1 MRRSQRACKAL
12 THQRRVPIWPQ
23 ASKQTQNTLRALHL
37 VAATQLDTH
46 ITCTFSAMLTCHIK
60 YLVIHTH
67 SRHYFKILKGAFIIS
82 VARRG
87 RVSEWYFNEAAAA
100 ALRLMCD
107 TSFFY
112 CVMSRAALLFVCA
125 HVAEWR
131 RHSGTRIMKGGAEKE
146 KAPPSVGVTLG
157 RHNSARH
164 GSLKTNCGCPN
175 LCTREGRQLVSLL
188 VCREIIN
195 WRWWAEVFFSG
206 PRSSRSQNSMLKG
219 ERPPLFL
226 SLLLNDTP
234 LAFAIRPSPRHG
246 LHLAS

>member
-1 MRRSQRACKAL
+1 VSHKVSCYTHSLSPLFQDIERRFYYFCRAAWACQWVILQWSRRRRSP
-12 THQRRVPIWPQ
+12 TYV
-23 ASKQTQNTLRALHL
+23 
-37 VAATQLDTH
+37 
-46 ITCTFSAMLTCHIK
+46 
-60 YLVIHTH
+60 
-67 SRHYFKILKGAFIIS
+67 RH
-82 VARRG
+82 V
-87 RVSEWYFNEAAAA
+87 
-100 ALRLMCD
+100 
-107 TSFFY
+107 FFY